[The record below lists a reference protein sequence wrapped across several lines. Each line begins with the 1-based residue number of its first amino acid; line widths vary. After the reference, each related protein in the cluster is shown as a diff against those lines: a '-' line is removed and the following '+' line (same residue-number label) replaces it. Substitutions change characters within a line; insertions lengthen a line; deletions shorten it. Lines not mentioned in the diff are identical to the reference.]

1 MKTLRTLAILAL
13 SLSFAAAAQ
22 AQELKTANFLDNYL
36 YGYRLNPS
44 VTPEGTA
51 GFVGGALVGNI
62 GFTGY
67 SNFGLS
73 NFLFPLE
80 DGRLVTG
87 FNSAVSSDVFPGGLS
102 EMSTVRVNANTNVL
116 SIGAAGKKGGYGHFE
131 INIVAEDEIG
141 IPRTLFEA
149 FKTKNTTGSYKV
161 ENLYSNT
168 TGYLEIAFG
177 RTQRKRDLA
186 IGWTV
191 KGLVGVVRAN
201 ASVDMA
207 INTAGDN
214 MWVQSQGK
222 LKAASSLFSIG
233 VDSQGYYDFMTLQP
247 NWTNLKPSGLGGA
260 IDIGV
265 SYYMLLD
272 RLILGAAV
280 RNLGMMKWTDN
291 LYGQTAGNKLYLN
304 MDDSNMGDAF
314 KDMYKF
320 KAVEGSEAGKF
331 EMLPYS
337 FNLSAKFKPFKF
349 VTLGAV
355 ATMYNYG
362 GAMTKDIRLGAALTP
377 FRQLNIAGT
386 YAFGDQGNEIG
397 VAASI
402 RLLGINAYVGV
413 DAIQMTLSP
422 QYIPVNPISTTI
434 NGGVA
439 IAFGKSSP
447 AAAKQKAEAQA
458 AAKEKKAAN
467 AAKKKEAKKK

>member
-36 YGYRLNPS
+36 YGYRLNPA

-51 GFVGGALVGNI
+51 GFVGVG
-62 GFTGY
+62 TGNLGLSGQ
-67 SNFGLS
+67 SNFGLA

-87 FNSAVSSDVFPGGLS
+87 LHSAVSSDVFPGGLE
-102 EMSTVRVNANTNVL
+102 EMNHAAVHFNENILA
-116 SIGAAGKKGGYGHFE
+116 IGMAGKKNAYTHFE
-131 INIVAEDEIG
+131 INLVDEVELG
-141 IPRTLFEA
+141 IPRRLFEA
-149 FKTKNTTGSYKV
+149 LKTENTTGSYEVK
-161 ENLYSNT
+161 NLNFST
-168 TGYLEIAFG
+168 TNYLEIAFG
-177 RTQRKRDLA
+177 RSQRKRDLA

-191 KGLVGVVRAN
+191 KGLVGLAKAN

-214 MWVQSQGK
+214 MWVQSQGT
-222 LKAASSLFSIG
+222 LKAAFGPISIG
-233 VDSQGYYDFMTLQP
+233 VDSEGNYDPSTIGP
-247 NWTNLKPSGLGGA
+247 DWTNIKPSGFGGA
-260 IDIGV
+260 IDIGIN
-265 SYYMLLD
+265 YYLFLD

-291 LYGQTAGNKLYLN
+291 LYGQTAGNKVYINLS
-304 MDDSNMGDAF
+304 DADMGDAIQ
-314 KDMYKF
+314 DMIKF

-337 FNLSAKFKPFKF
+337 FNLSAKFKPLKL

-355 ATMYNYG
+355 GTMYNYG
-362 GAMTKDIRLGAALTP
+362 GVLTKDIRLGAALTP

-386 YAFGDQGNEIG
+386 YSIGDQGSEIG
-397 VAASI
+397 VAASV
-402 RLLGINAYVGV
+402 RLLGISAYVGV
-413 DAIQMTLSP
+413 DAIQMRFSP
-422 QYIPVNPISTTI
+422 QYIPLDPICTTVNA
-434 NGGVA
+434 GVA

-447 AAAKQKAEAQA
+447 EAAKRKAEATA
-458 AAKEKKAAN
+458 AAKEKKAAKAPKN
-467 AAKKKEAKKK
+467 KKSDK

>member
-1 MKTLRTLAILAL
+1 MKTLRTIAILAL

-51 GFVGGALVGNI
+51 GFVGIGTGNI
-62 GFTGY
+62 GLTGET
-67 SNFGLS
+67 NFGLS
-73 NFLFPLE
+73 NFLFPLA

-87 FNSAVSSDVFPGGLS
+87 LNSAVSSDVFPGGLA
-102 EMSTVRVNANTNVL
+102 EMSRVAAHLNENILA
-116 SIGAAGKKGGYGHFE
+116 IGAAGKKGGYGHFE
-131 INIVAEDEIG
+131 INLVSENELG
-141 IPRTLFEA
+141 VPRTLFEA

-161 ENLYSNT
+161 ENLNFHT
-168 TGYLEIAFG
+168 TNYLEIAFG

-191 KGLVGVVRAN
+191 KGLVGVARAN

-214 MWVQSQGK
+214 MWVQSQGT
-222 LKAASSLFSIG
+222 LKAAFGPVTMG
-233 VDSQGYYDFMTLQP
+233 VDSNGNYDPSTIGLNP
-247 NWTNLKPSGLGGA
+247 DGIKPSGFGGA

-265 SYYMLLD
+265 SYYLLLD

-291 LYGQTAGNKLYLN
+291 LYGQTAGTKVYIDMN
-304 MDDSNMGDAF
+304 DSNMGDAF
-314 KDMYKF
+314 KDMINF
-320 KAVEGSEAGKF
+320 KPVEGSEAGKF

-337 FNLSAKFKPFKF
+337 FNVSAKFKPLKL

-362 GAMTKDIRLGAALTP
+362 GTMTKDIRLGAALTP

-386 YAFGDQGNEIG
+386 YSFGDQGSEIG

-402 RLLGINAYVGV
+402 RILGINAYVGL
-413 DAIQMTLSP
+413 DAIQMTVSP
-422 QYIPVNPISTTI
+422 QYIPINPVCTTVNT
-434 NGGVA
+434 GVA

>member
-36 YGYRLNPS
+36 YGYRLNPA

-51 GFVGGALVGNI
+51 GFIGIPVAGNI
-62 GFTGY
+62 GLAGQ
-67 SNFGLS
+67 SSFGLS

-87 FNSAVSSDVFPGGLS
+87 LNSAISQDVFPGGLK
-102 EMSTVRVNANTNVL
+102 EMNTFAVHLNDNIL
-116 SIGAAGKKGGYGHFE
+116 AFGMSGQKAYSHFE
-131 INIVAEDEIG
+131 INLVADAALG
-141 IPRTLFEA
+141 VPRSLFEA
-149 FKTKNTTGSYKV
+149 LKTKNTTGSYEVK
-161 ENLYSNT
+161 NLNSNT
-168 TGYLEIAFG
+168 TLYLELAFG
-177 RTQRKRDLA
+177 RSQRKRDLA

-191 KGLVGVVRAN
+191 KGLVGLGKAN

-214 MWVQSQGK
+214 MWVQSQGT
-222 LKAASSLFSIG
+222 LKAAFGPMSMD
-233 VDSQGYYDFMTLQP
+233 VDSEGNYDLSSIRP
-247 NWTNLKPSGLGGA
+247 DLTNIKPSGFGGA
-260 IDIGV
+260 IDIGIN
-265 SYYMLLD
+265 YYLLLD

-291 LYGQTAGNKLYLN
+291 IYGQTAGNKVYINL
-304 MDDSNMGDAF
+304 DDSNMGDAIQ
-314 KDMYKF
+314 DMVKF
-320 KAVEGSEAGKF
+320 KAIEGNEAGKL

-355 ATMYNYG
+355 GTMYNYG
-362 GAMTKDIRLGAALTP
+362 GVLSKDIRFGAALTP

-386 YAFGDQGNEIG
+386 YSIGDQGSEIG
-397 VAASI
+397 VAASV
-402 RLLGINAYVGV
+402 RLLGISAYVGM
-413 DAIQMTLSP
+413 DAIQMRFSP
-422 QYIPVNPISTTI
+422 QYIPLDPICTTVNA
-434 NGGVA
+434 GVA
-439 IAFGKSSP
+439 VAFGKSNP

-467 AAKKKEAKKK
+467 AAKKKESKKK